1 MKEGVIMNKEPEM
14 LQLELEGIMHASN
27 DNIVMTD
34 GEGKVIRVSSNCTS
48 IYGKEEDELVGKTV
62 FELEKDR
69 TFSPSVTAVVLN
81 EKKEVQVMQRTPT
94 GKVVMATGIPLFNK
108 KRDIVRIIS
117 FSHDLT
123 EIQLLK
129 EDYEE
134 LRAKMIRYESE
145 IEELREQEKRTNV
158 IIKSKTMIQ
167 IRELVERV
175 AKSDANVVLLGESGV
190 GKNVFAK
197 ALHEESERNQ
207 KKVIEVNCG
216 AIPEPLFESELFGYE
231 PGSFT
236 GASKSGK
243 KGMIELADQGTLFL
257 DEIAELPLSIQ
268 VKLLKVL
275 QEKKVTP
282 IGGSEA
288 KEVDFRLI
296 TATNQDLEALV
307 KQGKFREDLFYRL
320 NVIPITIPPLRERK
334 DDIYK
339 LAQHYLT
346 IFNEKYHTNKFFH
359 SKAMNAMQQY
369 DWPGNVRELENLIER
384 LVVTT
389 DTNMIFASNLPFVNQ
404 MDVSELPKQ
413 EWQLESF
420 EEQGLTLQEVLE
432 AVEKNWLIRASKQYK
447 TTYEMAEYLGLSQ
460 STVVRRLKKYN
471 INSK

>member
-1 MKEGVIMNKEPEM
+1 MNKEPEM

-288 KEVDFRLI
+288 KQVDFRLI
-296 TATNQDLEALV
+296 TATNQDLEVLV

-404 MDVSELPKQ
+404 MDASELPKQ

-432 AVEKNWLIRASKQYK
+432 AVERNWLIRASKQYK

>member
-1 MKEGVIMNKEPEM
+1 MKEGVIMNKETEM

-34 GEGKVIRVSSNCTS
+34 GEGKVIRFSSNCTS

-268 VKLLKVL
+268 VKLLK
-275 QEKKVTP
+275 
-282 IGGSEA
+282 
-288 KEVDFRLI
+288 
-296 TATNQDLEALV
+296 
-307 KQGKFREDLFYRL
+307 
-320 NVIPITIPPLRERK
+320 
-334 DDIYK
+334 
-339 LAQHYLT
+339 
-346 IFNEKYHTNKFFH
+346 
-359 SKAMNAMQQY
+359 
-369 DWPGNVRELENLIER
+369 
-384 LVVTT
+384 
-389 DTNMIFASNLPFVNQ
+389 
-404 MDVSELPKQ
+404 
-413 EWQLESF
+413 
-420 EEQGLTLQEVLE
+420 
-432 AVEKNWLIRASKQYK
+432 
-447 TTYEMAEYLGLSQ
+447 
-460 STVVRRLKKYN
+460 
-471 INSK
+471 

>member
-359 SKAMNAMQQY
+359 TKAMNAMQQY

-404 MDVSELPKQ
+404 MDASELPKQ

>member
-1 MKEGVIMNKEPEM
+1 MNKEPEM